1 VISALIK
8 MEKIKLKAWIHAIR
22 LRTLPLAFSSS
33 LLGSFIAFHDKSFK
47 WSVLWLALLTTL
59 FLQILSNLANDY
71 GDSRNGADNPE
82 RVGPSRAV
90 QSGIISAGEMK
101 IAVILTGI
109 LAFIS
114 GILLIGEGIGFIV
127 SLKWILFLILGTG
140 AIAAAINY
148 TVGKK
153 PYGYMGFGDLFVF
166 LFFGLTGVL
175 GTYYLHTGHLQSD
188 LLLPASAM
196 GFLSAAVLNLNN
208 MRDIQGD
215 SRAGKRTLVVIMG
228 PDRARYYHLLL
239 IAGAPVTLIVYTMFN
254 YSGPVQYIFLL
265 TLPLLLIHLLSVFRI
280 KVPSELDPQL
290 KRLALTIFATVII
303 FGIGLIF

>member
-1 VISALIK
+1 MNK
-8 MEKIKLKAWIHAIR
+8 TKINAWIHAIR

-33 LLGSFIAFHDKSFK
+33 LLGSFIAYHDKNFK
-47 WSVLWLALLTTL
+47 WNILWLALLTTL

-71 GDSRNGADNPE
+71 GDSKNGADNPE
-82 RVGPSRAV
+82 RVGPLRAV
-90 QSGIISAGEMK
+90 QSGVITAAGMK
-101 IAVILTGI
+101 TAVIITTT

-114 GILLIGEGIGFIV
+114 GLLLIGTGLGFTITITWLV
-127 SLKWILFLILGTG
+127 FLLLGLG
-140 AIAAAINY
+140 ALAAAINY

-153 PYGYMGFGDLFVF
+153 PYGYLGFGDLFVF

-175 GTYYLHTGHLQSD
+175 GTYFLHAGHLQSD

-215 SRAGKRTLVVIMG
+215 SRAGKRTLVVIIG
-228 PDRARYYHLLL
+228 PVLARYYHLIL
-239 IAGAPVTLIVYTMFN
+239 IAGAISTLVIYTAFN
-254 YSGPVQYIFLL
+254 YSGPFQYIFLL
-265 TLPLLLIHLLSVFRI
+265 SVPLLFIHLLSVFRI

-290 KRLALTIFATVII
+290 KRLALTTFFTVII

>member
-1 VISALIK
+1 MDK
-8 MEKIKLKAWIHAIR
+8 TNLKAWIHAIR

-33 LLGSFIAFHDKSFK
+33 LMGSFIAYHDKAFK
-47 WSVLWLALLTTL
+47 WSVLLLALMTTL

-71 GDSRNGADNPE
+71 GDSKNGADNSE
-82 RVGPSRAV
+82 RVGPRRAV
-90 QSGIISAGEMK
+90 QSGAISAKEMK
-101 IAVILTGI
+101 FAVILTSI

-114 GILLIGEGIGFIV
+114 GILLIGSGVGFRPSITW
-127 SLKWILFLILGTG
+127 LIFLLLGLG
-140 AIAAAINY
+140 ALAAAINY

-175 GTYYLHTGHLQSD
+175 GTYFLHAGHFRSD
-188 LLLPASAM
+188 LLLPASAL
-196 GFLSAAVLNLNN
+196 GFLSTAVLNLNN

-215 SRAGKRTLVVIMG
+215 SKAGKRTLVVIMG
-228 PDRARYYHLLL
+228 TTYARYYHLIL
-239 IAGAPVTLIVYTMFN
+239 ILGAPLVLILYTISN
-254 YSGPVQYIFLL
+254 YHGPVQYIFLI

-290 KRLALTIFATVII
+290 KRLALTTFLTVII
-303 FGIGLIF
+303 FGIGLIA

>member
-1 VISALIK
+1 MK
-8 MEKIKLKAWIHAIR
+8 ETKLKAWIHALR

-33 LLGSFIAFHDKSFK
+33 LLGSFIAYHDKEFK

-71 GDSRNGADNPE
+71 GDSKNGADNAE
-82 RVGPSRAV
+82 RVGPHRAV
-90 QSGIISAGEMK
+90 QSGAISANEMRL
-101 IAVILTGI
+101 AVILTGI
-109 LAFIS
+109 FAFIS
-114 GILLIGEGIGFIV
+114 GIMLIGKGIGFFFSATWLV
-127 SLKWILFLILGTG
+127 FLFIGLSALT
-140 AIAAAINY
+140 AAINY

-153 PYGYMGFGDLFVF
+153 PYGYMGLGDLFVF

-175 GTYYLHTGHLQSD
+175 GTYFLHAGHFQSD

-196 GFLSAAVLNLNN
+196 GLLSTAVLNLNN
-208 MRDIQGD
+208 MRDILGD
-215 SRAGKRTLVVIMG
+215 SKAGKRTMVVMMG
-228 PDRARYYHLLL
+228 PDRARYYHLML
-239 IAGAPVTLIVYTMFN
+239 IAGAPVALIIYTVFN

-265 TLPLLLIHLLSVFRI
+265 TVPFLMKHLLTVFRI

-290 KRLALTIFATVII
+290 KPLALTTFATVVI